1 MFNIYKIFSRND
13 SILKPF
19 LIGFF
24 VTLFTFFP
32 LHTYNVTPYVNASPI
47 STLDHIQK
55 KGELVVGTSGD
66 MPPLNM
72 TTKDGEIIGLEPDIA
87 KLIADGM
94 GVKLRFE
101 KMPFSKLL
109 EALESG
115 KVDIILSEMTI
126 TSKRNLKVAFVG
138 PYFIS
143 GKSVL
148 AKKEKINSIKNIND
162 LNNAQTTIT
171 ALKGSTSQLLVQ
183 NKIPNAKFIPAENYD
198 EAVKQVING
207 KVDALVAGY
216 PICLVS
222 THRYPKQNLS
232 AVFPPFT
239 YEPIGIAMP
248 PNDPQLINWFENF
261 ITTLNGSG
269 KLKELIKKWFH
280 SESSWI
286 NEIN

>member
-13 SILKPF
+13 FILKSF

-24 VTLFTFFP
+24 VTLFIFFP
-32 LHTYNVTPYVNASPI
+32 LHIPNVTSYVSASSIP
-47 STLDHIQK
+47 TLDHIQK

-72 TTKDGEIIGLEPDIA
+72 TTKDGEIIGLEADIA

-143 GKSVL
+143 QDIDCHHGT
-148 AKKEKINSIKNIND
+148 D
-162 LNNAQTTIT
+162 L
-171 ALKGSTSQLLVQ
+171 
-183 NKIPNAKFIPAENYD
+183 D
-198 EAVKQVING
+198 E
-207 KVDALVAGY
+207 
-216 PICLVS
+216 
-222 THRYPKQNLS
+222 
-232 AVFPPFT
+232 
-239 YEPIGIAMP
+239 
-248 PNDPQLINWFENF
+248 
-261 ITTLNGSG
+261 
-269 KLKELIKKWFH
+269 
-280 SESSWI
+280 
-286 NEIN
+286 

>member
-1 MFNIYKIFSRND
+1 MVNIYEISSRNNFILRSLLIGLFIIFSV
-13 SILKPF
+13 L
-19 LIGFF
+19 
-24 VTLFTFFP
+24 FP
-32 LHTYNVTPYVNASPI
+32 LHISNNTSYVYASPT
-47 STLDHIQK
+47 SALDQIQK

-109 EALESG
+109 KALESG

-148 AKKEKINSIKNIND
+148 AKQEKINSIKNIND

-198 EAVKQVING
+198 EEVING

-269 KLKELIKKWFH
+269 KLKKLIKKWFH